1 MSEDAGPG
9 AKPFF
14 SGPFDPSELARLAAS
29 VEAALARHARAM
41 PEPDTVSPAPCPAWS
56 AVARA
61 RAALAV
67 LEASSA
73 PLFDASRGSP
83 AARAVKRV
91 LNLPLALLARPQRH
105 FNAAA
110 RAALATCCDALD
122 ELARADAALRD
133 ALVVR
138 DRRLAGPPEE
148 REHAAPT
155 RERGGA
161 RDREPSG
168 GA

>member
-1 MSEDAGPG
+1 MAGDSSHTGDA
-9 AKPFF
+9 FF
-14 SGPFDPSELARLAAS
+14 SGPFDRDEVARLASAVDAS
-29 VEAALARHARAM
+29 LARHARA
-41 PEPDTVSPAPCPAWS
+41 TPAPAGGPHAPAAWS